1 MAGVNIYKNEKQTGG
16 TIYEILA
23 CLTTCLFDN
32 EVYQNILTQ
41 STLITVSQITVNP
54 FRTKNSL
61 NLMIE

>member
-16 TIYEILA
+16 TIYEILV

-41 STLITVSQITVNP
+41 STLMTVIQITV
-54 FRTKNSL
+54 
-61 NLMIE
+61 

>member
-16 TIYEILA
+16 TIYEILV

-41 STLITVSQITVNP
+41 STNRVNGY
-54 FRTKNSL
+54 KNIL
-61 NLMIE
+61 NLIIE